1 MTSPTTPGDALNT
14 AAKRLAAQREAARTV
29 SREIA
34 ERRASEA
41 PTVPIEAPERAS

>member
-1 MTSPTTPGDALNT
+1 MTSPTTPGDALDA

-34 ERRASEA
+34 DRRATEA
-41 PTVPIEAPERAS
+41 PTVPLEPNGRAS